1 MGNYKMDKASKPM
14 LDVDGQ
20 IQHLLSKGVRF
31 EITSEADARE
41 YLRKNNNYFK
51 LRAYRKNFP
60 KHPGGQFA
68 GQYINLDFAM
78 LKDLAIIDMRLRY
91 TLLQM
96 VLDVEHF
103 AKIKLL
109 RAVEDSDNDGYEIVE
124 GFFLYL
130 QESDKK
136 NNTSRYNS
144 LIHELDRNKNNPYC
158 GGIISKYEGCYPV
171 WAFIEIVPLG
181 SLINFIMFTA
191 DMLNREDLRDDA
203 YLLLTIR
210 TLRNAAAHS
219 NCILHN
225 MGAKD
230 SAHAVNYG
238 LLRELMSRS
247 QAADIEITK
256 ATRKNQLKNAR
267 MSQIATLLYAH
278 SIMIT
283 SEGVYT
289 RARQL
294 LFELVDR
301 MYHHIDYYED
311 NKTILSSFDFF
322 QKMVDIFFGD
332 SYNGGTRKK

>member
-1 MGNYKMDKASKPM
+1 
-14 LDVDGQ
+14 
-20 IQHLLSKGVRF
+20 
-31 EITSEADARE
+31 
-41 YLRKNNNYFK
+41 
-51 LRAYRKNFP
+51 
-60 KHPGGQFA
+60 
-68 GQYINLDFAM
+68 
-78 LKDLAIIDMRLRY
+78 
-91 TLLQM
+91 
-96 VLDVEHF
+96 
-103 AKIKLL
+103 
-109 RAVEDSDNDGYEIVE
+109 
-124 GFFLYL
+124 
-130 QESDKK
+130 
-136 NNTSRYNS
+136 
-144 LIHELDRNKNNPYC
+144 
-158 GGIISKYEGCYPV
+158 
-171 WAFIEIVPLG
+171 
-181 SLINFIMFTA
+181 
-191 DMLNREDLRDDA
+191 
-203 YLLLTIR
+203 
-210 TLRNAAAHS
+210 
-219 NCILHN
+219 

-289 RARQL
+289 RTRQL